1 MVIGKL
7 EYSSLIRPCM
17 GEGVSGDAVITIPL
31 EHGLLVAMVD
41 VLGHG
46 PEAHELTKVIAE
58 YLESRATPNVSAL
71 MKQLHQHLK
80 GTRGAAAGL
89 CAVDS
94 DAGTLDYVGI
104 GNTSMRRFGE
114 SETRL
119 ISNDGV
125 LGQNM
130 RTPLLQSLEL
140 DSGDLLILCSDGVS
154 ERFSSSEYSGL
165 RHQAPKDVV
174 RTILDRFGK
183 DHDDSACVA
192 IRYGE

>member
-1 MVIGKL
+1 MVVGKL
-7 EYSSLIRPCM
+7 EYSSLIRPCL
-17 GEGVSGDAVITIPL
+17 GEGVSGDAVIAIPL

-46 PEAHELTKVIAE
+46 PEAHDLTKVIAE
-58 YLESRATPNVSAL
+58 FLERRATSDVSAL
-71 MKQLHQHLK
+71 MKRLHQHLT

-89 CAVDS
+89 CAIDS
-94 DAGTLDYVGI
+94 DAGTIDYVGI
-104 GNTSMRRFGE
+104 GNTSMRRVGE

-119 ISNDGV
+119 VSNDGV

-140 DSGDLLILCSDGVS
+140 DSGDLLVLCSDGVS
-154 ERFSSSEYSGL
+154 DRFSSAAYPGL
-165 RHQAPKDVV
+165 LHQAPKDVV